1 GCAGQAQSRSDHTG
15 RSREG
20 DASPM
25 SSLLFKYQA
34 FDQAGR
40 VENGQLNAESER
52 EAVRILKGRNLTPVK
67 IHQTRPG
74 TELLRRKKIS
84 NADLLDF
91 TIGLCTLVEARVPL
105 DKALR
110 LLDGITESAAMRE
123 LVLQL
128 LKDVKEGRSLA
139 EAMESHPQ
147 VFSKMYV
154 NIVRAGEEGGI
165 LHELLPDLAEFLD
178 TSARTRQAVI
188 SAMIYPTVLLITGVI
203 SVFLLLV
210 FVVPQFALMFE
221 DAGTEIPA
229 SAAFLLGLS
238 DFLQSYGYLFV
249 VALVLAVVAW
259 RRLDQELAT
268 KLKKDR
274 FLLSLPIL
282 GSLILFR
289 ECAVFARTLGA
300 LLGAGIP
307 LIRALRV
314 SREVV
319 GNAVLGVSLD
329 RVEEDVRGGA
339 GLGLSLEKT
348 GQFPT
353 LLHQLVAVGEE
364 SGRTADILL
373 KSAVTFDTQ
382 VRNQMSSLVAALQPA
397 LIIFLAIAVGGIT
410 ITMLSAVF
418 SMNAVEF

>member
-1 GCAGQAQSRSDHTG
+1 
-15 RSREG
+15 
-20 DASPM
+20 M
-25 SSLLFKYQA
+25 STLVFKYQA
-34 FDQAGR
+34 FDQAGN
-40 VENGQLNAESER
+40 VENGQLSAESER

-67 IHQTRPG
+67 IHQTRRG
-74 TELLRRKKIS
+74 TVFLPRKKIS
-84 NADLLDF
+84 HSDLLDF
-91 TIGLCTLVEARVPL
+91 TNGLCTLVEARVPI

-110 LLDGITESAAMRE
+110 LLDGITESSAMRE
-123 LVLQL
+123 LVQQL

-139 EAMESHPQ
+139 GAMESHPE
-147 VFSKMYV
+147 VFSKMYA
-154 NIVRAGEEGGI
+154 NIIRAGEEGGI

-188 SAMIYPTVLLITGVI
+188 SAMIYPAVLLITGVI

-221 DAGTEIPA
+221 DAGTDIPA

-238 DFLQSYGYLFV
+238 DFLQSYGYLFL
-249 VALVLAVVAW
+249 VAFLLTSIAW
-259 RRLDQELAT
+259 RRLDREVAI

-274 FLLSLPIL
+274 FLLFLPIF

-289 ECAVFARTLGA
+289 ECAVFSRTLGA
-300 LLGAGIP
+300 LLRAGIP
-307 LIRALRV
+307 LIRALRI
-314 SREVV
+314 SREVI
-319 GNAVLGVSLD
+319 GNAVLGASLD

-373 KSAVTFDTQ
+373 KSAATFDTQ

>member
-1 GCAGQAQSRSDHTG
+1 
-15 RSREG
+15 
-20 DASPM
+20 M
-25 SSLLFKYQA
+25 SALVFKYQA
-34 FDQAGR
+34 FDQAGK
-40 VENGQLNAESER
+40 VKYGQLSAESER

-84 NADLLDF
+84 HADLLGF
-91 TIGLCTLVEARVPL
+91 TSGLCTLVEARIPI

-110 LLDGITESAAMRE
+110 LLDGITEASAMRA

-165 LHELLPDLAEFLD
+165 LHELLPDLAGFLD
-178 TSARTRQAVI
+178 TSAQTRQAVI
-188 SAMIYPTVLLITGVI
+188 SAMIYPTVLLITGVV
-203 SVFLLLV
+203 SVFLLLI

-221 DAGTEIPA
+221 NAGTDIPA
-229 SAAFLLGLS
+229 SAAFMLGLS
-238 DFLQSYGYLFV
+238 DFLKSYGYLFA
-249 VALVLAVVAW
+249 VALFLALIAW
-259 RRLDQELAT
+259 RRLDQEFTT

-274 FLLSLPIL
+274 FLLSLPMF
-282 GSLILFR
+282 GSLILSR
-289 ECAVFARTLGA
+289 ECAAFSRTLGA

-319 GNAVLGVSLD
+319 GNAVLSVSLE

-339 GLGLSLEKT
+339 GLGLALEKT

-364 SGRTADILL
+364 SGRTANILL
-373 KSAVTFDTQ
+373 KSAGTFDTQ
-382 VRNQMSSLVAALQPA
+382 VRNQISSLVAALQPA

-418 SMNAVEF
+418 SMNTVEF

>member
-1 GCAGQAQSRSDHTG
+1 
-15 RSREG
+15 
-20 DASPM
+20 M
-25 SSLLFKYQA
+25 SALVFKYQA
-34 FDQAGR
+34 FDQAGK
-40 VENGQLNAESER
+40 VKYGQLSAESER

-84 NADLLDF
+84 HADLLGF
-91 TIGLCTLVEARVPL
+91 TSGLCTLVEARIPI

-110 LLDGITESAAMRE
+110 LLDGITEASAMRE

-165 LHELLPDLAEFLD
+165 LHELLPDLAGFLD
-178 TSARTRQAVI
+178 TSAQTRQAVI
-188 SAMIYPTVLLITGVI
+188 SAMIYPTVLLITGVV
-203 SVFLLLV
+203 SVFLLLI

-221 DAGTEIPA
+221 NAGTDIPA
-229 SAAFLLGLS
+229 SAAFMLGLS
-238 DFLQSYGYLFV
+238 DFLKSYGYLFA
-249 VALVLAVVAW
+249 VALFLALIAW
-259 RRLDQELAT
+259 RRLDQVFST

-274 FLLSLPIL
+274 FLLSLPMF
-282 GSLILFR
+282 GSLILSR
-289 ECAVFARTLGA
+289 ECAAFSRTLGA

-319 GNAVLGVSLD
+319 GNAVLSVSLE

-339 GLGLSLEKT
+339 GLGLALEKT

-364 SGRTADILL
+364 SGRTANILL
-373 KSAVTFDTQ
+373 KSAGTFDTQ
-382 VRNQMSSLVAALQPA
+382 VRNQISSLVAALQPA

>member
-1 GCAGQAQSRSDHTG
+1 
-15 RSREG
+15 
-20 DASPM
+20 M

-91 TIGLCTLVEARVPL
+91 TSGLCTLVEARVPL

-110 LLDGITESAAMRE
+110 LLDGITESTAMRE

-282 GSLILFR
+282 GSLILFG

-373 KSAVTFDTQ
+373 KSAATFDTQ

-418 SMNAVEF
+418 SMNSVEF